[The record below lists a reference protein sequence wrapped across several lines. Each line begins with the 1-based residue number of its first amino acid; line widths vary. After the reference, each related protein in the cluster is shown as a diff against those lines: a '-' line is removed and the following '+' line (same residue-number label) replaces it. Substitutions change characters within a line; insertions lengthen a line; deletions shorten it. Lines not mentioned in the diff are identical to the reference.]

1 MGVLGMVVI
10 GINTSK
16 ELKPLHIENSYDI
29 IVLNELVIM
38 IIFEGE

>member
-1 MGVLGMVVI
+1 MGVLEMIVI
-10 GINTSK
+10 GLNTSK
-16 ELKPLHIENSYDI
+16 DLKSLHIKNSYDI